1 MLEVHFPQT
10 QKLQAA
16 FPQGLGPWLWL
27 SCQRWPVA
35 GHRASARHWWR
46 AQASWG
52 GGSRGTA
59 RRVQRRA
66 TPGSFWSTPFTF
78 LLRNRA
84 PEKTLSSPGHAGS
97 PGHPARCSSSTI
109 HLRPGLF
116 LGSSERSVQP
126 GVGIQPG
133 VLASAS
139 GWYLFKEMKKVKLLS
154 EESIWGLSSLWGLR
168 N

>member
-1 MLEVHFPQT
+1 MAVALLPKVARGWPQ
-10 QKLQAA
+10 
-16 FPQGLGPWLWL
+16 
-27 SCQRWPVA
+27 SQRPALVESP
-35 GHRASARHWWR
+35 GVV
-46 AQASWG
+46 G